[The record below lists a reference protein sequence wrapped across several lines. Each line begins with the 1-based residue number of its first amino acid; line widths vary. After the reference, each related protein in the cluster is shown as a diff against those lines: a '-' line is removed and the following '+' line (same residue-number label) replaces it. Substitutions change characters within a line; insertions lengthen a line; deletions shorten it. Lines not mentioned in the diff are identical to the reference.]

1 MREKNK
7 GIWLGLIALVG
18 LFAPLSNAANALE
31 TKTLIKT
38 TQESGS
44 ALKGAFLVSKQKMLE
59 KYENA
64 HNLSD
69 GQLIQLLKVVG
80 FKGKALR
87 SACAVAKAESNGRPL
102 AFNGNL
108 KTGDSSYGMFQI
120 NMIGEL
126 GPDRREKFDLSSNAE
141 LFNPVTNAQVALH
154 MTKSG
159 TDWSSWSSLNGKRYQ
174 EWYNKYPCK
183 LYNCINKIPPLLLAW
198 GVLLFNYL

>member
-1 MREKNK
+1 MRENK
-7 GIWLGLIALVG
+7 TGVWLGLIAMVG
-18 LFAPLSNAANALE
+18 LIAPFSNAANALE

-38 TQESGS
+38 TQQSEA
-44 ALKGAFLVSKQKMLE
+44 ALKGAFLVSKEKMLE

-69 GQLIQLLKVVG
+69 GQLVELLKTVG

-159 TDWSSWSSLNGKRYQ
+159 TDWSSWSSLNGKRYH

-183 LYNCINKIPPLLLAW
+183 A
-198 GVLLFNYL
+198 

>member
-1 MREKNK
+1 MRENK
-7 GIWLGLIALVG
+7 TGVWLGLIAMVG
-18 LFAPLSNAANALE
+18 LIAPFSNAANALE
-31 TKTLIKT
+31 TKTLIKS
-38 TQESGS
+38 TQESES
-44 ALKGAFLVSKQKMLE
+44 ALKGAFLISREHRLE

-64 HNLSD
+64 HNLTD
-69 GQLIQLLKVVG
+69 GQLVELLKAVG

-87 SACAVAKAESNGRPL
+87 SACAIAKAESNGRPL
-102 AFNGNL
+102 AFNGNV

-120 NMIGEL
+120 NMIGGL

-183 LYNCINKIPPLLLAW
+183 A
-198 GVLLFNYL
+198 

>member
-1 MREKNK
+1 MRENK
-7 GIWLGLIALVG
+7 TGVWLGLIAMVG
-18 LFAPLSNAANALE
+18 LIAPFSNAANALE

-38 TQESGS
+38 TQESDS
-44 ALKGAFLVSKQKMLE
+44 ALKGAFLVSKEKMLE

-69 GQLIQLLKVVG
+69 GQLVELLKHVG

-87 SACAVAKAESNGRPL
+87 SACAIAKAESNGRPL

-120 NMIGEL
+120 NMIGGL

-183 LYNCINKIPPLLLAW
+183 A
-198 GVLLFNYL
+198 

>member
-1 MREKNK
+1 MRENK
-7 GIWLGLIALVG
+7 TGVWLGLIAMVG
-18 LFAPLSNAANALE
+18 LIAPFSNAANALE
-31 TKTLIKT
+31 TKTLIKS
-38 TQESGS
+38 TQESES
-44 ALKGAFLVSKQKMLE
+44 ALKGAFLVSREHKLE

-64 HNLSD
+64 HNLTD
-69 GQLIQLLKVVG
+69 GQLIELLKAVG

-87 SACAVAKAESNGRPL
+87 SACAIAKAESNGRPL
-102 AFNGNL
+102 AFNGNV

-120 NMIGEL
+120 NMIGGL

-183 LYNCINKIPPLLLAW
+183 A
-198 GVLLFNYL
+198 

>member
-1 MREKNK
+1 MRDKNK
-7 GIWLGLIALVG
+7 VVWLGLIALVG
-18 LFAPLSNAANALE
+18 LFAPFSNAANALE

-38 TQESGS
+38 TQESEA
-44 ALKGAFLVSKQKMLE
+44 ALQGAFLVSREKILE

-69 GQLIQLLKVVG
+69 GQLIELLKTVG

-159 TDWSSWSSLNGKRYQ
+159 TDWSSWSSLNGERYQ

-183 LYNCINKIPPLLLAW
+183 A
-198 GVLLFNYL
+198 

>member
-1 MREKNK
+1 MRENK
-7 GIWLGLIALVG
+7 TGVWLGLIAMVG
-18 LFAPLSNAANALE
+18 LIAPFSNAANALE

-38 TQESGS
+38 TQESDS
-44 ALKGAFLVSKQKMLE
+44 ALKGAFLVSKEKMLE

-69 GQLIQLLKVVG
+69 GQLIQLLKTVG

-87 SACAVAKAESNGRPL
+87 SACAIAKAESNGRPL

-159 TDWSSWSSLNGKRYQ
+159 TDWSSWSSLNGTRYQ

-183 LYNCINKIPPLLLAW
+183 A
-198 GVLLFNYL
+198 

>member
-1 MREKNK
+1 MRENK
-7 GIWLGLIALVG
+7 TGVWLGLIAMVG
-18 LFAPLSNAANALE
+18 LIAPFSNAANALE

-38 TQESGS
+38 TQESES
-44 ALKGAFLVSKQKMLE
+44 ALKGAFLVSKEHKLE

-64 HNLSD
+64 HNLTD
-69 GQLIQLLKVVG
+69 EQLTELLKAVG

-87 SACAVAKAESNGRPL
+87 SACAIAKAESNGRPL

-120 NMIGEL
+120 NMIGGL

-183 LYNCINKIPPLLLAW
+183 A
-198 GVLLFNYL
+198 